1 MKFSLRPVGML
12 ALPLTCLIIAVW
24 SAAQEPAP
32 KPAPS
37 PAPAP
42 APAPGSGPTPAPT
55 PKPEPAP
62 TPAPVPAPAP
72 TPAPAKPETKP
83 EVKPNPVEAPAAKVE
98 EKRPAPVTV
107 VPAPPKKKTI
117 ADVTKNCDEIKG
129 LFNLHRDRENGTVY
143 LFVRKDQM
151 EKEFIYFSH
160 TVEGVLAAGHNRG
173 QFHDETVFVMKRS
186 YDKVEFI
193 KQNTAFYFD
202 PMHPLARAAQA
213 NTSHA
218 VMAVEG
224 VVAENT
230 EGVLLNAGNLFLK
243 ETLLQVKPGGGEKA
257 FLGKLSDTKT
267 KFTKLKSYPKNTL
280 CSVEYVFD
288 NPTPPR
294 NDDDKQLG
302 DVTDPRYVSVTI
314 QHTLIAMPD
323 NGYQPRVD
331 DPRVG
336 YFMTQLTDQTSTEVT
351 PWRDFIHRWDLK
363 KKDPNAPLSEPVEP
377 IVWWI
382 ENTTPIEF
390 RDTIRLAA
398 LQWNKSFEKIGFK
411 NALVIKEQPDDADWD
426 ADDIQYNV
434 LRWTSSPKAPFG
446 GYGPSFV
453 NPRTGQILGSDIML
467 EFVFVKNRLM
477 ARRLWNEVG
486 LAGMDAAE
494 GGNLFDKNSCMAANV
509 MQQGLLFGNQ
519 MMRLRKA
526 DDVDFDVLLKES
538 LTQLILHELG
548 HTLGLNHNFRASH
561 LHSPEELQNRA
572 LTEKTGLSGSVMDYM
587 PLNLGPD
594 RARQG
599 QYYINAPGPY
609 DDWAID
615 YGYSVAA
622 PEPQEETKRLATIA
636 GRSHESQLAFANDAD
651 DMRANGKAIDPR
663 AMLFDMS
670 SDPVSYGVARCEL
683 VKQATGKLLAD
694 YPTQGKSWQELTNAY
709 ISLTSESS
717 NALTAIS
724 RYIGGVYVERAYV
737 GQVKDNPPSPFR
749 PVDLE
754 KQKAAMQALAK
765 YGFGPEAWVAPEPLL
780 AHLQQQRRGFDF
792 RDNGEDPKLHERA
805 LKIQRSLL
813 DQLMHPN
820 TQHRILDSTLY
831 GNGYVLGTMMGDLT
845 TAIMK
850 GEAADA
856 SVSTL
861 RQNLQL
867 DYVDRLL
874 NIVNG
879 RAYQP
884 AVQSVALA
892 QLRTIQS
899 QYQKNPL
906 TEANQAHAQFVLY
919 KIERGLD
926 DKKS

>member
-1 MKFSLRPVGML
+1 M
-12 ALPLTCLIIAVW
+12 
-24 SAAQEPAP
+24 
-32 KPAPS
+32 
-37 PAPAP
+37 
-42 APAPGSGPTPAPT
+42 
-55 PKPEPAP
+55 
-62 TPAPVPAPAP
+62 
-72 TPAPAKPETKP
+72 
-83 EVKPNPVEAPAAKVE
+83 KPNPVEPPAAKVE

-129 LFNLHRDRENGTVY
+129 LFTLHRDRENGTVY
-143 LFVRKDQM
+143 LFVRKDQL
-151 EKEFIYFSH
+151 EKEFIYFTH

-186 YDKVEFI
+186 YDKVEFV

-218 VMAVEG
+218 VMAIEA

-243 ETLLQVKPGGGEKA
+243 ETLLQVKPAGGEKA

-294 NDDDKQLG
+294 NDDDKKLG
-302 DVTDPRYVSVTI
+302 DVVDPRYVSVTV

-411 NALVIKEQPDDADWD
+411 NALIIKEQPDDADWD

-494 GGNLFDKNSCMAANV
+494 GGDLFDKNSCMAANV

-526 DDVDFDVLLKES
+526 DDVDFDVMLKES

-622 PEPQEETKRLATIA
+622 PEPQEESKRLAAIA
-636 GRSHESQLAFANDAD
+636 GRSHESELAFANDAD

-724 RYIGGVYVERAYV
+724 RYVGGVYVERAYV

-749 PVDLE
+749 PVEVE

-845 TAIMK
+845 AAIMK

-856 SVSTL
+856 AISTQ

-884 AVQSVALA
+884 AVQSVALV
-892 QLRTIQS
+892 QLRAIQS
-899 QYQKNPL
+899 QYQRNPVA
-906 TEANQAHAQFVLY
+906 EANQAHAQFVLY

>member
-1 MKFSLRPVGML
+1 M
-12 ALPLTCLIIAVW
+12 
-24 SAAQEPAP
+24 
-32 KPAPS
+32 
-37 PAPAP
+37 
-42 APAPGSGPTPAPT
+42 
-55 PKPEPAP
+55 
-62 TPAPVPAPAP
+62 
-72 TPAPAKPETKP
+72 
-83 EVKPNPVEAPAAKVE
+83 E

-151 EKEFIYFSH
+151 EKEFIYFTH

-186 YDKVEFI
+186 YDKVEFV

-218 VMAVEG
+218 VMAVEA

-257 FLGKLSDTKT
+257 FLGKLSETKT

-294 NDDDKQLG
+294 NDNDKQLG
-302 DVTDPRYVSVTI
+302 DVVDPRYVSVTI

-363 KKDPNAPLSEPVEP
+363 KKDPNAALSEPVEP

-382 ENTTPIEF
+382 ENTTPLEF

-411 NALVIKEQPDDADWD
+411 NALIIKEQPDDADWD

-526 DDVDFDVLLKES
+526 DDVDFDVMLKES

-572 LTEKTGLSGSVMDYM
+572 LTEKTSLSGSVMDYM

-670 SDPVSYGVARCEL
+670 SDPVAYGVARCEL

-709 ISLTSESS
+709 ISLTSESG

-724 RYIGGVYVERAYV
+724 RYVGGVYVERAYV
-737 GQVKDNPPSPFR
+737 GQVKDNPPNPFR
-749 PVDLE
+749 PVEVE
-754 KQKAAMQALAK
+754 KQKAAMAALAK
-765 YGFGPEAWVAPEPLL
+765 YAFGPEAWVAPEPLL

-805 LKIQRSLL
+805 LKVQRSLL

-845 TAIMK
+845 AAIMK

-856 SVSTL
+856 AVSTQ

-899 QYQKNPL
+899 QYRDHPVAA
-906 TEANQAHAQFVLY
+906 ANEAHAQFVLY

>member
-1 MKFSLRPVGML
+1 M
-12 ALPLTCLIIAVW
+12 
-24 SAAQEPAP
+24 
-32 KPAPS
+32 
-37 PAPAP
+37 
-42 APAPGSGPTPAPT
+42 
-55 PKPEPAP
+55 
-62 TPAPVPAPAP
+62 
-72 TPAPAKPETKP
+72 
-83 EVKPNPVEAPAAKVE
+83 EAPAAKVE

-151 EKEFIYFSH
+151 EKEFIYFTH

-186 YDKVEFI
+186 YDKVEFV

-202 PMHPLARAAQA
+202 PLHPLARAAQA

-218 VMAVEG
+218 VMAVEA

-257 FLGKLSDTKT
+257 FLGKLSETKT

-302 DVTDPRYVSVTI
+302 DVVDPRYVSVTI

-363 KKDPNAPLSEPVEP
+363 KKDANAPLSEPVEP

-411 NALVIKEQPDDADWD
+411 NALIIKEQPDDADWD

-526 DDVDFDVLLKES
+526 DDVDFDVMLKES

-622 PEPQEETKRLATIA
+622 PEPQEEAKRLATIA

-670 SDPVSYGVARCEL
+670 SDPVAYGVARCEL

-724 RYIGGVYVERAYV
+724 RYVGGVYVERAYV

-749 PVDLE
+749 PVELE

-805 LKIQRSLL
+805 LKVQRSLL

-820 TQHRILDSTLY
+820 TQHRILDSRLY
-831 GNGYVLGTMMGDLT
+831 GNGYALGAMMSDLT
-845 TAIMK
+845 AAIMK

-856 SVSTL
+856 AISTQ

-899 QYQKNPL
+899 QYRDNPVAA
-906 TEANQAHAQFVLY
+906 ANETHAQFVLY